1 MNQSKV
7 LDSLVQPAAIPR
19 VGDLLDR
26 EAAERSYS
34 VVALLDVDD
43 FVVSRLAR
51 GDAWATAEVATLDEI
66 VRREE
71 REGTPR
77 VSTYRLEPDEWIFV
91 LNGPD
96 AATLGTAA
104 EELAERLRAEVER
117 ATHCTATVSL
127 GAVLHGPDQ
136 VEQSLSEAV
145 QANQRKLVLGGN
157 RVIRSHAPDGRS
169 ADRPTPNRI
178 EHALSQRLRE
188 GDQDGA
194 LRVLKD
200 WVTQSAELEHVT
212 PEVLRSWLA
221 AEILF
226 ALNVV
231 GERRLSDG
239 SMDWLEIFGQTP
251 FDELLAMGSIHEQ
264 SYLGLWLERLFERIF
279 DQAAPATPGR
289 HILKLVEA
297 YIQEHY
303 ADDLSLTKVAQAV
316 FVSPFYISHLFHRE
330 LDTTFLKYLTAI
342 RIAKAR
348 QLLLGTS
355 FQVSEVGALVGYGTP
370 KNFRCAFKRVVGVTP
385 SEFRARAGSV

>member
-1 MNQSKV
+1 M
-7 LDSLVQPAAIPR
+7 LESLIQPTAVAG
-19 VGDLLDR
+19 VGEILDR
-26 EAAERSYS
+26 APSERSHS
-34 VVALLDVDD
+34 VVAVLDVDD

-51 GDAWATAEVATLDEI
+51 GEEWAGAEVAKVEAI
-66 VRREE
+66 AQAEQAE
-71 REGTPR
+71 AQ
-77 VSTYRLEPDEWIFV
+77 VSMHKLEPDEWIFV
-91 LNGPD
+91 LTGD
-96 AATLGTAA
+96 DRSLLGERAL
-104 EELAERLRAEVER
+104 EFAERLRARVER
-117 ATHCTATVSL
+117 ATECTATVSL
-127 GAVLHGPDQ
+127 GTVCSGPDQ
-136 VEQSLSEAV
+136 VERSLSQAV
-145 QANQRKLVLGGN
+145 QANQQKLVLGGN
-157 RVIRSHAPDGRS
+157 RVIPSEAGPDAPV
-169 ADRPTPNRI
+169 DRPTPKRI
-178 EHALSQRLRE
+178 EHTLSQRLRE

-194 LRVLKD
+194 LRVLKE

-251 FDELLAMGSIHEQ
+251 FDELLAMGTIHEQ

-279 DQAAPATPGR
+279 DQTAAPPTPGR

-303 ADDLSLTKVAQAV
+303 AEDLSLTRVAQAV
-316 FVSPFYISHLFHRE
+316 YVSPFYISHLFHRE

-355 FQVSEVGALVGYGTP
+355 LQVSEIGALVGYGTP